1 MNVLILSEFQ
11 SLGFEG
17 VLGYNKG
24 GERGKKRWREKEQK
38 VHLGYLSLAVLVSSL
53 PSGRP
58 VFFHPRRTHTHTD
71 TPGY

>member
-38 VHLGYLSLAVLVSSL
+38 VHLGYLSLVALAVLVSSL

-58 VFFHPRRTHTHTD
+58 VFFSPSTHTHTH
-71 TPGY
+71 

>member
-24 GERGKKRWREKEQK
+24 GERGKEMEGKGTKGASRIS
-38 VHLGYLSLAVLVSSL
+38 LSSCV
-53 PSGRP
+53 G
-58 VFFHPRRTHTHTD
+58 
-71 TPGY
+71 

>member
-24 GERGKKRWREKEQK
+24 GREGKKEMEGKGTKGASRI
-38 VHLGYLSLAVLVSSL
+38 SFSS
-53 PSGRP
+53 SSSCVG
-58 VFFHPRRTHTHTD
+58 
-71 TPGY
+71 